1 MMTDRA
7 IKFHTDIDVMVKQ
20 GSSYIDA
27 IVEWCEQNDQEV
39 ESVVDIIK
47 MDQNSILKIQQEAES
62 LNFLKPMARL
72 PV

>member
-1 MMTDRA
+1 MTDRA

>member
-7 IKFHTDIDVMVKQ
+7 IKFHTDIEFMVKQ

-27 IVEWCEQNDQEV
+27 IVQWCEQNDQEV

-62 LNFLKPMARL
+62 LNFLKPTARL
-72 PV
+72 PI

>member
-1 MMTDRA
+1 MTDRA
-7 IKFHTDIDVMVKQ
+7 IKFHTDIDGMVKQ

-27 IVEWCEQNDQEV
+27 IVQWCEQNDQEV